1 MQVLP
6 LISEMQNPMEHS
18 LTFRRHS
25 TTICNFYYH
34 AGKILVLFIN
44 MVNLNIEAGGSDE
57 GNTTFASPFVPQNS
71 VFYIIKKLINLFF
84 FYQNTSQKYSTFDGA
99 AELQDHPH

>member
-57 GNTTFASPFVPQNS
+57 GNTTFASPFVLPEFCVLHN
-71 VFYIIKKLINLFF
+71 KKIDKSFF
-84 FYQNTSQKYSTFDGA
+84 LLSEYLPEIFHF
-99 AELQDHPH
+99 